1 MRKQPVP
8 TKICRS
14 ALAFSSVIFLVA
26 RFSVCQKIRPSAAC
40 LSTARAARAAPPKS
54 RPPSSA
60 ERRPCCSALV
70 RPSVACAA
78 PSERHSPWPARAPP
92 EPLTLLSPSV
102 ARQRCSTLVRLS
114 AARPAPPERP
124 RAVGLL
130 PLLARAVWEVPHLFV
145 LDLVT
150 SYDIF
155 SVSIARE
162 GAMGQPPSVVRA
174 HSRTH
179 HCSLASSPHP

>member
-1 MRKQPVP
+1 VLLR
-8 TKICRS
+8 RS
-14 ALAFSSVIFLVA
+14 G
-26 RFSVCQKIRPSAAC
+26 
-40 LSTARAARAAPPKS
+40 
-54 RPPSSA
+54 
-60 ERRPCCSALV
+60 
-70 RPSVACAA
+70 
-78 PSERHSPWPARAPP
+78 
-92 EPLTLLSPSV
+92 
-102 ARQRCSTLVRLS
+102 
-114 AARPAPPERP
+114 ARPAPPERP

-145 LDLVT
+145 LDLVI

-162 GAMGQPPSVVRA
+162 GAIEQPPSLVRA